1 MSMEHLK
8 NLIDKIEER
17 RRERSLYQFGLLAFI
32 GAIVLG
38 GGSVLLPYLPKSA
51 PVAVAPSEESAPSA
65 YANVALSAKAAI
77 VYDLT
82 TGKVLYEKNAEAQLP
97 LASLT
102 KLLTLFAASDVL
114 TPDAPVTM
122 TAKAL
127 ATEGDNGFQS
137 GETFRFEDAA
147 ALALVGSSND
157 AAEAITE
164 AATKVAQAA
173 NGTSLLASAASAVG
187 LTQTYA
193 LNGTGLDEN
202 GEISG
207 GYGSAHDIALL
218 AEALLKRVPGI
229 MRASI
234 DPSVTVRS
242 MSGNSYTL
250 KNTNTEVTHITG
262 LMMSK
267 TGYTDLAGG
276 NLAVV
281 FDAGIG
287 HPVAVVVLGSTK
299 EERFTDVQRLVRA
312 TSAQF
317 AGLRLP

>member
-1 MSMEHLK
+1 MQDLK
-8 NLIDKIEER
+8 TLIDKIESR
-17 RRERSLYQFGLLAFI
+17 RKKRYFYQLGLAVIAGIALI
-32 GAIVLG
+32 GA
-38 GGSVLLPYLPKSA
+38 GSLLI
-51 PVAVAPSEESAPSA
+51 PVFTKPSAVATAPAPDAPTA
-65 YANVALSAKAAI
+65 YDSIRLSAKAAI

-82 TGKVLYEKNAEAQLP
+82 TGKVIYEKNAEAQLP

-102 KLLTLFAASDVL
+102 KLLTLYAAADAL
-114 TPDAPVTM
+114 TENAPVAI

-127 ATEGDNGFQS
+127 ATEGESGFKE
-137 GETFRFEDAA
+137 GDTFTFKDAA
-147 ALALVGSSND
+147 RLAVVASSND
-157 AAEAITE
+157 AAEAIAE
-164 AATKVAQAA
+164 AAAKARKAP
-173 NGTSLLASAASAVG
+173 NSTSLLASAAAAIG

-218 AEALLKRVPGI
+218 AAALLRRVPGI
-229 MRASI
+229 MHATI
-234 DPSVTVRS
+234 DPSVTARS
-242 MSGNSYTL
+242 LTGSSYTL
-250 KNTNTEVTHITG
+250 KNTNPEVSHIPG
-262 LMMSK
+262 LLLSK

-287 HPVAVVVLGSTK
+287 HPVAIVVLGSTK
-299 EERFTDVQRLVRA
+299 DERFTDVTKLVKA

>member
-1 MSMEHLK
+1 MEDLK
-8 NLIDKIEER
+8 TLINKIEAR
-17 RRERSLYQFGLLAFI
+17 RKKRYVYQLALAGAAGLALI
-32 GAIVLG
+32 GAGTFFMPSLEKSLPIAIEPEVPESSAFD
-38 GGSVLLPYLPKSA
+38 SV
-51 PVAVAPSEESAPSA
+51 VV
-65 YANVALSAKAAI
+65 SAKAAV

-102 KLLTLFAASDVL
+102 KLLTLYAAAEAL
-114 TPDAPVTM
+114 GKDAPVTI

-127 ATEGDNGFQS
+127 ATEGESGFS
-137 GETFRFEDAA
+137 EGDTFTFEDAA
-147 ALALVGSSND
+147 RMALVASSND

-164 AATKVAQAA
+164 AAANVRHAP
-173 NGTSLLASAASAVG
+173 NGTSLLASAATAIG

-202 GEISG
+202 GSISG

-218 AEALLKRVPGI
+218 AAALLKRIPGI
-229 MRASI
+229 MHASV
-234 DPSVTVRS
+234 DPSVSVTS
-242 MSGNSYTL
+242 MNGSSYTL
-250 KNTNTEVTHITG
+250 KNTNPEVNRIPG
-262 LMMSK
+262 LMLSK

-287 HPVAVVVLGSTK
+287 HPVAIVVLGSTRD
-299 EERFTDVQRLVRA
+299 ERFSDVDRLVKA

-317 AGLRLP
+317 AGLSLPQL